1 MTDHQAYVDTLL
13 TRARRAADQLAVAS
27 TAAKDVALL
36 RAADALLEGADRLT
50 AANREDVEAAEAAG
64 LSRAM
69 VDRLR
74 LTDRRIRDMAEGLRT
89 VALLRDP
96 VGEVISGWVRPNGLR
111 IEKVRVPLGVIL
123 MIYEARPNVT
133 ADAAALCLKS
143 GNAVILR
150 GGKEA
155 LHSNLAIHSLLSA
168 AVAEAGLDPAAVQM
182 VDTPDRAV
190 VDLLLR
196 AEGRIDLVI
205 PRGGEGLIRAVAE
218 KARVPVIKH
227 YKGVCHTFVDRSAD
241 LDMAEKVC
249 LNAKVQRPAVCNAME
264 TLLVHSAVAE
274 EFLPRIAA
282 RLKEAGCELRGC
294 ERSRRLV
301 PDMKPAAEQDWYE
314 EYNDL
319 ILAVRVVDSLGEA
332 IEHIARYGSRHS
344 DAIVTRDLDSAR
356 QFAARVDSSAVFIN
370 TSTRFN
376 DGGQFG
382 MGAEIGI
389 STDKLHARG
398 PMALPEL
405 TSYKYVVHGAG
416 QVRE

>member
-1 MTDHQAYVDTLL
+1 MSDQEKYVDTLL
-13 TRARRAADQLAVAS
+13 TKARQAAGQLAVAS
-27 TAAKDVALL
+27 TAEKDAVLL
-36 RAADALLEGADRLT
+36 KAADAFLAGTDELK
-50 AANREDVEAAEAAG
+50 AANEEDVKAAESAG
-64 LSRAM
+64 LSKAM

-74 LTDRRIRDMAEGLRT
+74 LTDERINDMSDGLRT
-89 VALLRDP
+89 VAQLRDP
-96 VGEVISGWVRPNGLR
+96 VGEIISGWVRPNGLR

-155 LHSNLAIHSLLSA
+155 LRSNLAIHSVIADAL
-168 AVAEAGLDPAAVQM
+168 AEAGLDRASVQM
-182 VDTPDRAV
+182 VGTPDRAV
-190 VDLLLR
+190 VDILLK
-196 AEGRIDLVI
+196 AEGRIDLAI
-205 PRGGEGLIRAVAE
+205 PRGGHSLIRAVAE

-227 YKGVCHTFVDRSAD
+227 YKGVCHTYVDQSAD

-249 LNAKVQRPAVCNAME
+249 MNAKVQRPAVCNAME
-264 TLLVHSAVAE
+264 TLLVHTAVADA
-274 EFLPRIAA
+274 FLPLIAA
-282 RLKEAGCELRGC
+282 KLKEAGCELRGC
-294 ERSRRLV
+294 EKSRRIV
-301 PDMKPAAEQDWYE
+301 SDMNPAAEEDWHE

-319 ILAVRVVDSLGEA
+319 ILAVRVVDSLDEA
-332 IEHIARYGSRHS
+332 VAHIAKYGSQHS
-344 DAIVTRDLDSAR
+344 DAIITRDLESAR
-356 QFAARVDSSAVFIN
+356 DFVARVDSSAVFIN

-376 DGGQFG
+376 DGAQFG

-405 TSYKYVVHGAG
+405 TSYKYVVTGEG
-416 QVRE
+416 QLRQ